1 MLLCLCYPD
10 QQMGIPRLLLVF
22 LLSFQLFDY
31 NGVEGTRD
39 LLERE
44 DLELENQLKLMNKP
58 AVKTIKV
65 YIYRSIASFFNY
77 RVKRRIYDCVD
88 FYKQPAFDHPLLK
101 NHSFHFEMKPTS
113 LPKRKRNQVSFE
125 DEKPVHIGL
134 IGGGCP
140 VGTVP
145 IRRVTKEDLIRERNA
160 SEVMSFANDQT
171 LRAHYAVVRTRGGQ
185 NKFNGAGATLSLHN
199 PRVSGRQYSAARV
212 KLINGADSIEV
223 GWRVDPT
230 LYGDSKTRGFIRL
243 DAGQSHCFNA
253 RCPAFVLVRSDIPL
267 DLVYPQ
273 ISFPGKA
280 VYEVQLY
287 IDRDLA
293 NGNWWLLMGHDNTQ
307 VGFWPKRIFTGLA
320 EMASYAVW
328 GGEVFGPPGTPTPG
342 LGNGAFPKFDTH
354 NDSYFTNVEVID
366 GGGRNIDAYNTE
378 SFADDYNKYEVFDI
392 GHSSLRHLVLY
403 GGPPSG

>member
-1 MLLCLCYPD
+1 MSD
-10 QQMGIPRLLLVF
+10 QQMGILRLLLVL
-22 LLSFQLFDY
+22 LLSFRLFDY
-31 NGVEGTRD
+31 HGAEGTRD
-39 LLERE
+39 LLGRE
-44 DLELENQLKLMNKP
+44 DPELENQLKLVNKP
-58 AVKTIKV
+58 AVKIIKTQ
-65 YIYRSIASFFNY
+65 YGD
-77 RVKRRIYDCVD
+77 IYDCVD

-101 NHSFHFEMKPTS
+101 NHSFHFEMTPTL
-113 LPKRKRNQVSFE
+113 LPKRKRNQVSSE
-125 DEKPVHIGL
+125 DEKRVHIGL

-140 VGTVP
+140 GGTVP
-145 IRRVTKEDLIRERNA
+145 IRRVTKEDLIRETNA
-160 SEVMSFANDQT
+160 SEVMSFANDQA

-253 RCPAFVLVRSDIPL
+253 RCPGFILVKSDIPL

-273 ISFPGKA
+273 ISIPGKA
-280 VYEVQLY
+280 VYEVPLY

-293 NGNWWLLMGHDNTQ
+293 NGNWWLLMGLDNTE

-342 LGNGAFPKFDTH
+342 MGNGAFPRHDTH
-354 NDSYFTNVEVID
+354 YDSYFKNVEVMD

-378 SFADDYNKYEVFDI
+378 TFTDDNNKYEVYDI
-392 GHSSLRHLVLY
+392 GHSNLRHLVLY

>member
-1 MLLCLCYPD
+1 MSDQHTCLPRFLLVL
-10 QQMGIPRLLLVF
+10 LLLVQ
-22 LLSFQLFDY
+22 LLGY

-44 DLELENQLKLMNKP
+44 DQELEKQLKLMNKP
-58 AVKTIKV
+58 AVKTIKTQ
-65 YIYRSIASFFNY
+65 YGD
-77 RVKRRIYDCVD
+77 IYDCVD

-113 LPKRKRNQVSFE
+113 LPKRKRDQVSSE
-125 DEKPVHIGL
+125 DKEPIHIGL

-160 SEVMSFANDQT
+160 SKVMSFADNT
-171 LRAHYAVVRTRGGQ
+171 LGAH
-185 NKFNGAGATLSLHN
+185 
-199 PRVSGRQYSAARV
+199 
-212 KLINGADSIEV
+212 
-223 GWRVDPT
+223 
-230 LYGDSKTRGFIRL
+230 
-243 DAGQSHCFNA
+243 AGQSHCFNT
-253 RCPAFVLVRSDIPL
+253 RCPGFVHVRSDIPL

-273 ISFPGKA
+273 ISIPGKA

-293 NGNWWLLMGHDNTQ
+293 NGNWWLLVGDDNTQ

-320 EMASYAVW
+320 DMASYAEW

-342 LGNGAFPKFDTH
+342 MGNSAFPTGDAH
-354 NDSYFTNVEVID
+354 YDSYFKNVEIID
-366 GGGRNIDAYNTE
+366 GGGQNIDAYNTE
-378 SFADDYNKYEVFDI
+378 PFTDNMSQYDVFD
-392 GHSSLRHLVLY
+392 HEDTDLRHLVVY
-403 GGPPSG
+403 GGFPSPPSG